1 MAYNSKRRVRIKP
14 RFYIILGVVLFLV
27 IWGISSL
34 FKGIRG
40 VTVQWGGLETDR
52 NVTAI
57 VIRDEKVVRSESYAR
72 VNCMVAEG
80 EVVEAGV
87 PVAELYTS
95 GYSEKDLQN
104 LITLQKTIKEY
115 QQNNILKNIVDATLE
130 EYNQKISDKLEE
142 ISQASS
148 STKVQNLLVLEHELS
163 ELMSQRQAYMK
174 QIVMPDDQLNS
185 LYQQE
190 AELQAKIDANK
201 QVIGLTEKA
210 AVSFFLDGYEDTLN
224 ADTLDSL
231 SVKSI
236 EQVCKEIA
244 AYGDFPGQSNGP
256 VNANEPLLRA
266 VNDEHWYLAFTL
278 PAKENALVEGAS
290 CEMTLE
296 GYNDD
301 LITAKVH
308 KVKTEGRTALV
319 VLEVERPLGAMLR
332 LRKISAHIGR
342 NAEGFKVPLGAI
354 RGGDTVRVVTDQ
366 GQADVKIE
374 IVASNSSHAII
385 RQADGGNT
393 LALNQKLVMP

>member
-14 RFYIILGVVLFLV
+14 RFYIILGVVLFLL

-34 FKGIRG
+34 LRGIRG

-57 VIRDEKVVRSESYAR
+57 VIRDEKVIRSESYAR
-72 VNCMVAEG
+72 VNCLVAEG

-130 EYNQKISDKLEE
+130 DYNQKISD

-163 ELMSQRQAYMK
+163 ELMKQRQDYMK
-174 QIVMPDDQLNS
+174 QIVTPDDQLNS

-236 EQVCKEIA
+236 EQVCKDIA
-244 AYGDFPGQSNGP
+244 AYGDFPGQSDGP

-308 KVKTEGRTALV
+308 TVKTEGRTALV

-342 NAEGFKVPLGAI
+342 NAEGFKVPISAI
-354 RGGDTVRVVTDQ
+354 RGGDTVTVETDQ
-366 GQADVKIE
+366 GQVDVKIE
-374 IVASNSSHAII
+374 IVASNSTYAII
-385 RQADGGNT
+385 RQSDGGNT